1 MQCGNKMR
9 IESREKLKFIL
20 AYERKI
26 YVPDSLKEYLIFV
39 FTKNERWLIY
49 KYLKYLRLEEYYLCK
64 GSKYRLIFYLYS
76 RKKNMLGNKINIKIM
91 PLYTSK
97 GLNIHHK
104 NIVINGY
111 VGEDCV
117 FHGNNCIGNVNKS
130 DSENEK
136 IPRIMNRV
144 NFGYGSIVIGDIF
157 VNDDVQ
163 IGAGAVVVKDIH
175 DRGISVVGVPAH
187 SVEINK

>member
-1 MQCGNKMR
+1 MR
-9 IESREKLKFIL
+9 IESREQLKSIL

-26 YVPDSLKEYLIFV
+26 YVPESFVEYLIFML
-39 FTKNERWLIY
+39 TQNERWLIY

-64 GSKYRLIFYLYS
+64 GKKHRLMFYLYS
-76 RKKNMLGNKINIKIM
+76 RKKNILGNKIQIKIM

-104 NIVINGY
+104 NIIINGH
-111 VGEDCV
+111 VGEDCI

-130 DSENEK
+130 DNEDEK
-136 IPRIMNRV
+136 IPKIKNRV

-163 IGAGAVVVKDIH
+163 IGAGAVVVKDVKAQ
-175 DRGISVVGVPAH
+175 GVSVVGVPAH
-187 SVEINK
+187 EVQIQK